1 MLSVQSYSA
10 AQPELRANLTAT
22 VIGLHEITETPKAG
36 DRTHVTPAQLSDFIR
51 RKTAQGFEF
60 VDLDGAFENGRGNGR
75 NLLLTFDG
83 GYIGNYRHSS
93 LLRFMRVPAVFFI
106 DPWTIG
112 QSDGAYPMML
122 WDHVRALSNQPSF
135 EIGLH
140 SNPQRAGARLA
151 EGFTPWQEFTSLK
164 QAIARNT
171 GISPRA
177 VASPVADNGRAIEAE
192 RMSLFECGFCFGSA
206 PRDQHTRGAL
216 PRRMLY
222 QGNIDRL

>member
-1 MLSVQSYSA
+1 MFSVQSHSV
-10 AQPELRANLTAT
+10 AQLELRSKLTAT
-22 VIGLHEITETPKAG
+22 VVGLHEITDTPSDG
-36 DRTHVTPAQLSDFIR
+36 DRSHVTPAQLSEFIR
-51 RKTAQGFEF
+51 RKTAQGFNF
-60 VDLDGAFENGRGNGR
+60 VDLDGAFENVRGDGS

-93 LLRFMRVPAVFFI
+93 LLRFLRVPAMFFI

-112 QSDGAYPMML
+112 QSDGPYPMML
-122 WDHVRALSNQPSF
+122 WDHVRALSKQPSF

-151 EGFTPWQEFTSLK
+151 TGFTPWQEFTSLK
-164 QAIARNT
+164 QVIARNT
-171 GISPRA
+171 GINPRA
-177 VASPVADNGRAIEAE
+177 VASPIAHNDRAIEAV

-206 PRDQHTRGAL
+206 PSDQHTRGAL

-222 QGNIDRL
+222 QGNVDRL